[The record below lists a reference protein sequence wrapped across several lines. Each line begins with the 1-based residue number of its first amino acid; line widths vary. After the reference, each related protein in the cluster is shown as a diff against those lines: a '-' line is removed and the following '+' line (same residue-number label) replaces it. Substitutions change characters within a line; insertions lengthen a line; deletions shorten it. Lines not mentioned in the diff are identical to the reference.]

1 ALARSG
7 SHRRARR
14 ATERLT
20 PGEGGI
26 IPGAEPLH
34 LVAGSSARGHRAV
47 GANGAAEPGV
57 RERGA
62 VLLLHGFGDTP
73 QSMAR
78 LAHHLHEA
86 GWTVS
91 VPLLPG
97 HGRSVQ
103 AFAASGA
110 EDWLNAARTE
120 LTDLRSKHYPVFL
133 LGQSMGGALATILT
147 AESADVPGL

>member
-1 ALARSG
+1 
-7 SHRRARR
+7 
-14 ATERLT
+14 
-20 PGEGGI
+20 
-26 IPGAEPLH
+26 
-34 LVAGSSARGHRAV
+34 
-47 GANGAAEPGV
+47 
-57 RERGA
+57 
-62 VLLLHGFGDTP
+62 
-73 QSMAR
+73 
-78 LAHHLHEA
+78 EA

-97 HGRSVQ
+97 HGRSLQ

-147 AESADVPGL
+147 AESADVPGLVLLAPYFRMPNSLMWLARSDPVWGMVSPWVVSRGPPPFLGPEARAATLGYAALAPGLLNDLRTLSRRAREA